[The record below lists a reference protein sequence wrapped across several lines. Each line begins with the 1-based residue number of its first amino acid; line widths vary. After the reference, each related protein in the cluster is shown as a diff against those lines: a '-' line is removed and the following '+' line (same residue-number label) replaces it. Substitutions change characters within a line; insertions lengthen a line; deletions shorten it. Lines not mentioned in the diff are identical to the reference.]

1 MLPAAAESKHCM
13 EEVRKERVLQGREL
27 TPLEGS
33 RGRRD
38 LGVRGIFFLLQ
49 IMIWFFEL
57 QTA

>member
-1 MLPAAAESKHCM
+1 M

-38 LGVRGIFFLLQ
+38 LGVRVFFSFADRDLIFRATNGLAQLIS
-49 IMIWFFEL
+49 IMGG
-57 QTA
+57 

>member
-1 MLPAAAESKHCM
+1 M

-38 LGVRGIFFLLQ
+38 LGVRDIFFLLQ
-49 IMIWFFEL
+49 IMICFL
-57 QTA
+57 SYKRLSSTY